1 MRNDEDVERL
11 KEVLNKEDI
20 VEVVVY
26 SNSLGE
32 VIEKLRD
39 VILSNYRTTLRIW
52 VKPWTS

>member
-1 MRNDEDVERL
+1 MKSDEDVERL
-11 KEVLNKEDI
+11 KEVLNREDI

-32 VIEKLRD
+32 VIKKLRD

-52 VKPWTS
+52 VKSWTL